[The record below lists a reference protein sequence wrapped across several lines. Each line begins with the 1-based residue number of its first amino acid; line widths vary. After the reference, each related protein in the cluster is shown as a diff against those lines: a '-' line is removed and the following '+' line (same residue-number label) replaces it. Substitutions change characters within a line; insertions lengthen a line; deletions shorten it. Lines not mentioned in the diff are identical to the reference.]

1 MKMKAE
7 IVQHAQALVEQW
19 RAEFVSVMQA
29 MGDFCPEME
38 VDLSPPTR
46 GPDMLWWNQPLDVTP
61 GAAIWVGAAEETW
74 SVLGGRIL
82 AAAGVESSGPAELKD
97 TYLEVLRQSLGA
109 LASAVG
115 SRLGREITAIAGA
128 VQEPAAALAFGCQI
142 SISADGKELPRL
154 AFYISNEMFEAL
166 QDYKNHDST
175 DSPQSSQ
182 RTADEEANTT
192 ELSTRACGTLDLL
205 LDVEM
210 PVSVS
215 FGRTQVR
222 VQDILKLITGSIIEL
237 DRAISEPVEVIVNNC
252 TIARGE
258 VVVVDGNYGVRIH
271 EVMSRR
277 ERLQESRK
285 YLLPA
290 SSNRH

>member
-1 MKMKAE
+1 MNTKLGLPG
-7 IVQHAQALVEQW
+7 QALAEQW
-19 RAEFVSVMQA
+19 REDFVGVMQA
-29 MGDFCPEME
+29 MGDFCPKME
-38 VDLSPPTR
+38 VHLAPPTR
-46 GPDMLWWNQPLDVTP
+46 GRDMLWWNQPMDMAP
-61 GAAIWVGAAEETW
+61 GAGIWIGATQETW
-74 SVLGGRIL
+74 SVLGQRIL
-82 AAAGVESSGPAELKD
+82 AGAGIESSGPVELKD
-97 TYLEVLRQSLGA
+97 TYLEVLRQSLGV
-109 LASAVG
+109 LVRSVG
-115 SRLGREITAIAGA
+115 NQLGREITATVGA
-128 VQEPAAALAFGCQI
+128 EREPATDLAFGCQI
-142 SISADGKELPRL
+142 AISTGDQELPSL
-154 AFYISNEMFEAL
+154 AFYISQEVLDAL
-166 QDYKNHDST
+166 QNFTHQDAADSRQASQPAPDDT
-175 DSPQSSQ
+175 ESGTEFSP
-182 RTADEEANTT
+182 
-192 ELSTRACGTLDLL
+192 RACGTLDLL

-210 PVSVS
+210 PISVS

-237 DRAISEPVEVIVNNC
+237 DRGISEPVELIVNNC